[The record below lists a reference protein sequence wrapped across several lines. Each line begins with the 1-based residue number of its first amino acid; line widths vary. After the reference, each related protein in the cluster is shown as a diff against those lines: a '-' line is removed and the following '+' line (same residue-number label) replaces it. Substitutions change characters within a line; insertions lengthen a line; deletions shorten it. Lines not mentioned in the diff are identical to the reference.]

1 MTTNKMMSAR
11 RWAVGAAAFACMM
24 APWAGAAQWAP
35 KERVVFVSH
44 SSAGT
49 GNDLMMRE
57 VADIWTKNKLVPTLI
72 TVENVTGG
80 RSEKARRYVAQQNQG
95 NPHML
100 LAYTPASLNQAI
112 LGSSDYTFR
121 RFTPI
126 AMLAI
131 DPVLLVAS
139 AESPYKNLKDLI
151 EAARQKPKS
160 VLQGGGPYGNSAA
173 MAGKLLQDHAKVQFS
188 YTPFKGGGEAVVAL
202 LGNHVQFVI
211 ENPGELEQHVKA
223 GKMKPLAASDK
234 LAEFPNVPTFA
245 EAGYPMR
252 TLKQFRAIVAP
263 PGIPAEAA
271 QHYISLL
278 ERTRATPQWKEYV
291 KKNAMVEHWLAGA
304 ELTKYLEQE
313 EAVYRNL
320 DEQMGLLKKK

>member
-1 MTTNKMMSAR
+1 MISDVRSGTW
-11 RWAVGAAAFACMM
+11 RWIIGAAVLACGI
-24 APWAGAAQWAP
+24 APWAGAAQWTP
-35 KERVVFVSH
+35 KERIVFVSH

-49 GNDLMMRE
+49 GNDLMLRE
-57 VADIWTKNKLVPTLI
+57 IADIWTKNKFAPTLI

-95 NPHML
+95 NAHML

-112 LGSSDYTFR
+112 LGNSEYTFR

-139 AESPYKNLKDLI
+139 AESPYRNLKDLI

-173 MAGKLLQDHAKVQFS
+173 MAGHLLQDHAKVQFS

-202 LGNHVQFVI
+202 LGNHVQFII
-211 ENPGELEQHVKA
+211 ENPGEVEQHVRA
-223 GKMKPLAASDK
+223 GKMKALAASDK
-234 LAEFPNVPTFA
+234 LTEFPQVPTFA

-271 QHYISLL
+271 QHYVALL
-278 ERTRATPQWKEYV
+278 ERTRATPQWKGYV
-291 KKNAMVEHWLAGA
+291 KKNAMVEQWLAGA
-304 ELTKYLEQE
+304 ELAKYLEQE
-313 EAVYRNL
+313 EAVYRKL
-320 DEQMGLLKKK
+320 DEQMGLLKK